1 VTIALSPSSLRYG
14 AATLAAIAAL
24 LAAGCGSSSSSSDRV
39 KTVSLSNAA
48 DVSSSAPGYQTDMT
62 LHERVPGIGT
72 ISATANGSFSPAS
85 RLGALT
91 MHMSLPSA
99 LGTGT
104 LQMQMVLDKSTLYLK
119 LPPRLSSE
127 IPGGKPWVYINLEQ
141 VAQAAGLPGLGALA
155 RSSSSL
161 SDPAQ
166 YLSVLR
172 ATSVGSVN
180 DLGQATVNGVRTTHY
195 SAEVDLSKLPDVVPA
210 SSRPGIEQLVTAL
223 EQKGVTSR
231 MPIQAWIDS
240 SNLIRRIQVAV
251 SEPVANGQS
260 LAISL
265 TENFLEYG
273 PQPAPAIPSPEESTN
288 ALSVLH
294 AVG

>member
-1 VTIALSPSSLRYG
+1 M
-14 AATLAAIAAL
+14 
-24 LAAGCGSSSSSSDRV
+24 D
-39 KTVSLSNAA
+39 
-48 DVSSSAPGYQTDMT
+48 
-62 LHERVPGIGT
+62 
-72 ISATANGSFSPAS
+72 
-85 RLGALT
+85 
-91 MHMSLPSA
+91 MSLPSSVR
-99 LGTGT
+99 TGP
-104 LQMQMVLDKSTLYLK
+104 LQIQMVLDRSTLYMK

-141 VAQAAGLPGLGALA
+141 VGQAAGLPGLGVLA

-180 DLGQATVNGVRTTHY
+180 DLGQVTVNGVRTTHY

-210 SSRPGIEQLVTAL
+210 SSRPAIEQLVTAL
-223 EQKGVTSR
+223 EQRGVTSR

-251 SEPVANGQS
+251 SEPVDNGQS
-260 LAISL
+260 LTMSL
-265 TENFLEYG
+265 TENFLDYG
-273 PQPAPAIPSPEESTN
+273 PQPAPAIPSPDESTN
-288 ALSVLH
+288 ALSLLH
-294 AVG
+294 AGG